1 MKNQVP
7 IKTTSIIVASA
18 IGAIGTFL
26 PWASMS
32 FLGASISVS
41 GAEGPL
47 GWITF
52 ILFAASIVL
61 AAINFKK
68 ELIQPYKIGISV
80 ASGISVL
87 IAIIQIASLDGFSAG
102 AGLFLIIIFGIAS
115 AVLPWLPI
123 DKKAEKAEKTE
134 NNQK

>member
-1 MKNQVP
+1 MKNQVS
-7 IKTTSIIVASA
+7 IKTILIIVASA
-18 IGAIGTFL
+18 IGAISTFL

-32 FLGASISVS
+32 ILGSVN
-41 GAEGPL
+41 GVELDGL
-47 GWITF
+47 GWDTF
-52 ILFAASIVL
+52 ILFAASITL

-87 IAIIQIASLDGFSAG
+87 IAIIQIASLDGLSAG
-102 AGLFLIIIFGIAS
+102 IGLIFVIIFGIAS
-115 AVLPWLPI
+115 AILPWLPI
-123 DKKAEKAEKTE
+123 DKRAEKAETTE